1 MTTRGSGAP
10 SVGTHDAPRTG
21 ACEEQNVLNLDFTS
35 EQEMLRT
42 TVRGVLASSS
52 PITAVRELEDD
63 PIGYSPLLWKQLAE
77 LDLIGLLLPE
87 AYGGSEM
94 TALEGVVLYEELGRS
109 MAPVPHFVSAVL
121 CGGALALAG
130 SDAQRSEWLPKIVTG
145 DAVLTPAWLEPESGF
160 GPAGVQMRAVS
171 EGDGFRLTG
180 TKRHVYF
187 ARAATRLLV
196 LARTGSS
203 PHDVDLFLVATDSPG
218 VQINQKF
225 SIASD
230 AQYDVTFDG
239 VFVDSSERIG
249 PESSGW
255 STWQSVM
262 QDGCILLAGQA
273 MGGARAALDMT
284 VQYAKDRHQFDKP
297 LGAFQAIAHGLADAV
312 TTVDGGDT
320 LVHQAA
326 WARSADR
333 PVDRLAPM
341 AKLFAC
347 RTYRDVTAL
356 AQQVFGGIGF
366 TLEVDVQLH
375 FRRAKQLQ
383 LSWWDTRYLEEL
395 VASAVLT
402 PRA

>member
-1 MTTRGSGAP
+1 
-10 SVGTHDAPRTG
+10 
-21 ACEEQNVLNLDFTS
+21 
-35 EQEMLRT
+35 
-42 TVRGVLASSS
+42 
-52 PITAVRELEDD
+52 VRELEDD
-63 PIGYSPLLWKQLAE
+63 PIGYPPILWKQLAE

-109 MAPVPHFVSAVL
+109 LAPVPHFVSAVL

-130 SDAQRSEWLPKIVTG
+130 SEAQRVEWLPRIVTG
-145 DAVLTPAWLEPESGF
+145 DAVLTVAWLEPESGF
-160 GPAGVQMRAVS
+160 GPVGVQLRAVK

-180 TKRHVYF
+180 KKRHVTF
-187 ARAATRLLV
+187 ARAATRMVV
-196 LARTGSS
+196 LARTGDA
-203 PHDVDLFLVATDSPG
+203 PGDVDLFLVSPEASGVNLEQKLSVSSDS
-218 VQINQKF
+218 
-225 SIASD
+225 
-230 AQYDVTFDG
+230 QYDVTFDNVLVG
-239 VFVDSSERIG
+239 GDERIG
-249 PESSGW
+249 AGSSGW
-255 STWQSVM
+255 ETWQSVM
-262 QDGCILLAGQA
+262 QDGCILLAAQA
-273 MGGARAALDMT
+273 MGGARAALDLT
-284 VQYAKDRHQFDKP
+284 VQYSKDRQQFDKP

-326 WARSADR
+326 WARAAGR

-383 LSWWDTRYLEEL
+383 ISWWDTRYLEEL
-395 VASAVLT
+395 VASAVLASAVPT
-402 PRA
+402 SPA